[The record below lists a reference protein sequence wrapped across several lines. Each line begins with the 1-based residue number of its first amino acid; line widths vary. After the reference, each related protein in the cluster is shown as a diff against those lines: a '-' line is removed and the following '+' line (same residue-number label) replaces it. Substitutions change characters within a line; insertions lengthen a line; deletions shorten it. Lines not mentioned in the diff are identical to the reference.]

1 MKTWQRFI
9 LLILTMGVIGS
20 VITFYHVNYEKEDKE
35 IRY

>member
-20 VITFYHVNYEKEDKE
+20 VITFYHVNYEKEVKE
-35 IRY
+35 IRH